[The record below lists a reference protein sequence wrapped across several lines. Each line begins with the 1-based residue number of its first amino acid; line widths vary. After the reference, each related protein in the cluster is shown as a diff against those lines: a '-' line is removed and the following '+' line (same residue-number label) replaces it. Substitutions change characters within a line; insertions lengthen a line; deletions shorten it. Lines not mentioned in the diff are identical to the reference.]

1 MRFTLI
7 RVARTLL
14 SAPAVDLQQAART
27 RVFALHDFST
37 GKYLCVAL
45 LVGLFATAVG
55 CAKAPD
61 DSQLSKQIS
70 SKLNQDSGL
79 QDKSITVQ
87 TAGGV
92 VTLSGSVDNKTQ
104 RTAAGSYAS
113 TIPGIKVVVNNLQI
127 VMPAMPAANQIAETL
142 PPASVPPEAKPQPN
156 IARHRTKS
164 GSSGRD
170 LSNSDSSNPDSANR
184 SDHADSEVAANQI
197 ATNQTEDANPV
208 SSQETPATPP
218 PPPPPRM
225 LTIQSGTPVVIR
237 LVDAITSE
245 TAQAGQTFRATLD
258 SPLSSEWDVAI
269 PAGYN
274 VEGHVVEAKS
284 AGKFAGQ
291 SELVLQLDRIL
302 VGDKSYSIQTD
313 QYRREGKNRSTNTAE
328 KVGAGAVL
336 GAIIGGIAG
345 GGKGAG
351 IGASAGGG
359 AGGAVQAASKGQPV
373 MLPSETVLNF
383 TLQSSLTVAQVERDP
398 ESERHRVESK

>member
-1 MRFTLI
+1 MRFGAGKCLW
-7 RVARTLL
+7 ATLL
-14 SAPAVDLQQAART
+14 L
-27 RVFALHDFST
+27 
-37 GKYLCVAL
+37 
-45 LVGLFATAVG
+45 GLFATAVG

-92 VTLSGSVDNKTQ
+92 VTLSGSVDNETQ

-127 VMPAMPAANQIAETL
+127 VTPAMPAANQIAETL
-142 PPASVPPEAKPQPN
+142 PPASAPPEAKPQPN

-164 GSSGRD
+164 GSSDRD
-170 LSNSDSSNPDSANR
+170 LSNSDSSSPDSANR
-184 SDHADSEVAANQI
+184 SDHADSEVANQI

-208 SSQETPATPP
+208 SSQETPATPLP
-218 PPPPPRM
+218 PPVQRM
-225 LTIQSGTPVVIR
+225 LTIQSGTTVVIR
-237 LVDAITSE
+237 LVDGISSE

-351 IGASAGGG
+351 IGAAAGGG

-373 MLPSETVLNF
+373 KLPSETVLNF

-398 ESERHRVESK
+398 ESERHKLESKE